1 MAQAKEN
8 LLNQLKSNV
17 KYRDT
22 QANLLY
28 NLLIRTNRFIYPNLH
43 AYGLSG
49 TGKTCLIR
57 NFIDTFSQLN
67 SSLENEAALG
77 TLKRGPGRKS
87 MNIDRNA
94 LKITTRYYFMYF
106 NCLDICHSSMTCLFY
121 EILVKIR
128 NIIQEESN
136 QASSELDDLENF
148 QANLDLNES
157 DELSASAD
165 FSNFL
170 RQFRKYLRILSEVN
184 SANVNLFI
192 AFDNADNMKFL
203 NDSSNLLLTLCK
215 LNEYVNND
223 LSSSGSSSSSSAR
236 KICIT
241 NLFISEIDWHSLIS
255 DCELMSKT
263 EAPRPYIIFFNDY
276 SKDQMCDILKSTARC
291 LAETNINILL
301 NESTTKLS
309 KSDCTT
315 TKKFY
320 ADQVEFYAQIILD
333 VFYPICKD
341 LNEIQYMIQIYYDN
355 LLNTIYLNNSRLNAE
370 LELSDAERNDPYKY
384 MMKVWN
390 KMKPFLK
397 QALSKIYLRQSMFN
411 FSDGNGGEKS
421 SSQAMRMMNG
431 TNSDESMM
439 LTKQFEDLNIIN
451 DRNNKSTVAVKSED
465 GGSSFSQLPKIMKI
479 LLISAYICTHNPAK
493 YDKKLFDYNAT
504 VKSRKNKMTAQK
516 HQQNEEQ
523 QRQAALK
530 MQSFDINRLLGIFF
544 SICAENG
551 YDQFLSLNH
560 IQMNIQT
567 LRTLNYL
574 QQTNSSY
581 SSLDESKF
589 KCLLDLASVERVAT
603 SVNFN
608 IKQYLA
614 EFITL

>member
-1 MAQAKEN
+1 MAQAKAN
-8 LLNQLKSNV
+8 LLNQLKSEV
-17 KYRDT
+17 KYRENQT
-22 QANLLY
+22 NLLY

-49 TGKTCLIR
+49 TGKTYLVR
-57 NFIDTFSQLN
+57 SFIDTFSNLN
-67 SSLENEAALG
+67 SAMENEAGLSQV
-77 TLKRGPGRKS
+77 KKGPGRSKS

-94 LKITTRYYFMYF
+94 TRISTRYYFMYF
-106 NCLDICHSSMTCLFY
+106 NCLDICHSSMTILFY

-128 NIIQEESN
+128 NIIQAES
-136 QASSELDDLENF
+136 SSCQTNEMDDLENF
-148 QANLDLNES
+148 QTNLELNEG

-170 RQFRKYLRILSEVN
+170 RQFRKYLKILTEVN
-184 SANVNLFI
+184 SSNVNLFI

-203 NDSSNLLLTLCK
+203 NDSSNLLLTLSK

-223 LSSSGSSSSSSAR
+223 LSLQSAR
-236 KICIT
+236 QICIT

-263 EAPRPYIIFFNDY
+263 EAPRPYIIFFDDY
-276 SKDQMCDILKSTARC
+276 SKDQMCDILKGTARC
-291 LAETNINILL
+291 LAEANINILL
-301 NESTTKLS
+301 NESTVDRKLDY
-309 KSDCTT
+309 KS

-320 ADQVEFYAQIILD
+320 ADQIEFYAQIILD

-355 LLNTIYLNNSRLNAE
+355 LLNTVYLDSKLGND
-370 LELSDAERNDPYKY
+370 LEMSEADKSDPYKY

-411 FSDGNGGEKS
+411 FSS
-421 SSQAMRMMNG
+421 STDR
-431 TNSDESMM
+431 
-439 LTKQFEDLNIIN
+439 LTKTEENVLTRQFEDLNIMSDPN
-451 DRNNKSTVAVKSED
+451 RKPSSLAMKSD
-465 GGSSFSQLPKIMKI
+465 QDSFSQLPKIMKI

-493 YDKKLFDYNAT
+493 YDKKLFDYNST
-504 VKSRKNKMTAQK
+504 VRSRKTKMTAQK

-530 MQSFDINRLLGIFF
+530 MQSFDVNRLLGIFF

-551 YDQFLSLNH
+551 YEQFLNLNH

-589 KCLLDLASVERVAT
+589 KCLLDLASIERVAS

-614 EFITL
+614 EFISL